1 MLGGQLVHRAGVW
14 PPSAGRQRVAELVD
28 AADYSPDRSGG
39 VRPPT
44 SRRITGSR
52 QRRSA
57 SLTSSH
63 PARREK
69 TDWRR
74 NPAGRWRPFRPV
86 RGSASD
92 SAAMFVSPRASSS
105 SRWNSRP
112 PSELMEDPPENKL
125 HRAVELEP
133 QRAGFHL
140 TRRVRRQIPAP
151 LLLTHCEI
159 NLVTALS
166 VAKPVVIWGMRVKLT
181 LLRPTSTPR

>member
-14 PPSAGRQRVAELVD
+14 PPSARRQRVAELVD

-112 PSELMEDPPENKL
+112 PSELMEDPRKTSFTEQSNWS
-125 HRAVELEP
+125 
-133 QRAGFHL
+133 
-140 TRRVRRQIPAP
+140 PAQLRDN
-151 LLLTHCEI
+151 LLLLNGWRALALAPTMHCRWRNTDNVGQI
-159 NLVTALS
+159 NILET
-166 VAKPVVIWGMRVKLT
+166 T
-181 LLRPTSTPR
+181 